1 MNQSES
7 GRANVWLKA
16 VAWVAH
22 ARFKWNLLQFSFG
35 RAGFFLFSTSYPDET
50 QSEALR
56 YKWKVAKAESKN
68 RFEGF
73 HKFIE
78 DRPIMVTKG
87 DKDAWGASLTIVH
100 SSSTKNGSW
109 GGHWQSERTRSGMG
123 VCFLSQWVTLKI
135 LLWVF
140 FPSPFPVPSFF
151 LFIIY
156 FKFSHRY
163 KLLLKTKRTGAVFP
177 NTSELQNEWWRAL
190 YLSISWNICAGPCS
204 YSWGL
209 LIGL

>member
-7 GRANVWLKA
+7 GRANIWPKVI
-16 VAWVAH
+16 AWVAQV
-22 ARFKWNLLQFSFG
+22 RFKWNLLQFSLG
-35 RAGFFLFSTSYPDET
+35 RACFFLFSTSHPDET
-50 QSEALR
+50 QSKALR
-56 YKWKVAKAESKN
+56 YKWKAAKAESKN

-73 HKFIE
+73 DKFIE

-87 DKDAWGASLTIVH
+87 DKDAWGASSTIAH

-109 GGHWQSERTRSGMG
+109 GATDRERTRSGVE
-123 VCFLSQWVTLKI
+123 VCFLSQWVTLK
-135 LLWVF
+135 LLLLVS
-140 FPSPFPVPSFF
+140 FPSFPVPSFF

-156 FKFSHRY
+156 FKISCRY
-163 KLLLKTKRTGAVFP
+163 RLLLKKRRTGAVFP
-177 NTSELQNEWWRAL
+177 NTSELQNEPWKAL
-190 YLSISWNICAGPCS
+190 YLSISWNIYADPCP